1 MDAFAFLVMFN
12 GFDDDETTG
21 IRMITIDNTAAEG
34 TFNLQGQKVAQLK
47 NGRLYIINGKK
58 QVVK

>member
-1 MDAFAFLVMFN
+1 MFN

-34 TFNLQGQKVAQLK
+34 TYNLQGQKVEQLK
-47 NGRLYIINGKK
+47 KGRLYIINGKK